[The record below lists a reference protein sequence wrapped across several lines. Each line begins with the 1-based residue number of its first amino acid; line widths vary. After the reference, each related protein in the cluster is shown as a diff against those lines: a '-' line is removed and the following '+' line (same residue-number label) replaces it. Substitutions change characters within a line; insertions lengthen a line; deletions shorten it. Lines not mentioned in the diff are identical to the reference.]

1 MLDCL
6 HQGGV
11 EIVSPSVMNTRD
23 YDPRHDFVPAPVAD
37 KMSAT
42 AAADAPVEVVF
53 DKAEVAQSLEEMRK
67 TLASQV
73 EKNAELQVQ
82 ITEVTDPEAKQ
93 RLQDTWTRA
102 EQRIA
107 RLQTDITSAEERE
120 KADDD

>member
-1 MLDCL
+1 
-6 HQGGV
+6 
-11 EIVSPSVMNTRD
+11 MNTRD